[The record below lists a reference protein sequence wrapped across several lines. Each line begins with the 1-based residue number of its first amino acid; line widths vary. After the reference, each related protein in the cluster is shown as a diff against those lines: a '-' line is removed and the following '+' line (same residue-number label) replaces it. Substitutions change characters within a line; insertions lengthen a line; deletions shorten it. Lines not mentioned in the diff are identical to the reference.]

1 MVTAVKG
8 IRNRTEVRKM
18 DQLVVKCRC
27 RGTNGD
33 CHLCFGT
40 GDVLA
45 YEQEFHAAPFTPK
58 VEKSNPPSKPPS
70 KQRSRPA
77 ESNSVEAVFLRHAGL
92 GQRGSAQ
99 ALVDAM
105 RLCEKRGQPAIKEVL
120 RQSIK
125 CARPQFA
132 LFVAAL
138 AAAMRRQGTT
148 AVTALV
154 DINGFLVDGKCPVR
168 IKTEHLALLSSAWV
182 AQTTTNKVEGMF
194 AERIEAAGNGGK
206 PRMSAAP
213 KANAK
218 LSPSAFS
225 ALASVTQ
232 KDGKAGK
239 IEHILV
245 VSTGNVL
252 QERVEQLRHFV
263 AKHSFARLYLGGPK
277 KTLRHLVA
285 EYPSID
291 IVRVE
296 NPANLAFIRSGRRVA
311 VFDLDTAIL

>member
-1 MVTAVKG
+1 
-8 IRNRTEVRKM
+8 M

-45 YEQEFHAAPFTPK
+45 HGQETFYVAPVAAK
-58 VEKSNPPSKPPS
+58 ADKGKPPG
-70 KQRSRPA
+70 KQLHRPA

-105 RLCEKRGQPAIKEVL
+105 RLCEKRGQPEIKEVL
-120 RQSIK
+120 RQSLK
-125 CARPQFA
+125 CARSQFA

-154 DINGFLVDGKCPVR
+154 DINGFLIDGKCPAR
-168 IKTEHLALLSSAWV
+168 ISTAHLALLCSAWS
-182 AQTTTNKVEGMF
+182 AQTTTNKGEGRF
-194 AERIEAAGNGGK
+194 AAQIEAAGNGAK
-206 PRMSAAP
+206 PRMSVAP
-213 KANAK
+213 KGGYK
-218 LSPSAFS
+218 QSSSAFG
-225 ALASVTQ
+225 ALASVVQ
-232 KDGKAGK
+232 KDGKDGK

-252 QERVEQLRHFV
+252 QERVEQLRGFV

-277 KTLRHLVA
+277 KALRHLVK
-285 EYPSID
+285 EYPAID

-296 NPANLAFIRSGRRVA
+296 NTANLAFIRSGKKVA
-311 VFDLDTAIL
+311 VFDLDSAMH

>member
-1 MVTAVKG
+1 
-8 IRNRTEVRKM
+8 M

-33 CHLCFGT
+33 CHHCFGT

-45 YEQEFHAAPFTPK
+45 QEQELYAAPATPK
-58 VEKSNPPSKPPS
+58 VEKGKPPS
-70 KQRSRPA
+70 KQRHRPA

-92 GQRGSAQ
+92 GQRGSVQ

-105 RLCEKRGQPAIKEVL
+105 RLCEKRGQPEIKDVL
-120 RQSIK
+120 RQSLK
-125 CARPQFA
+125 CPRPQFA

-154 DINGFLVDGKCPVR
+154 NINGFLIDGKCPAR
-168 IKTEHLALLSSAWV
+168 ITTDHLALLSSAWV
-182 AQTTTNKVEGMF
+182 AQTTTNKAEGMF
-194 AERIEAAGNGGK
+194 AERIQAAGNGAK
-206 PRMSAAP
+206 PRMSTAP
-213 KANAK
+213 TVGPKQ
-218 LSPSAFS
+218 SPSVFG
-225 ALASVTQ
+225 ALASVIQ
-232 KDGKAGK
+232 KGGKAGN

-245 VSTGNVL
+245 VSTGSVL
-252 QERVEQLRHFV
+252 PERVEQLRGFV

-277 KTLRHLVA
+277 RTLRHLVK
-285 EYPSID
+285 EYPAID

-296 NPANLAFIRSGRRVA
+296 NPANLAFIRSGKKVA
-311 VFDLDTAIL
+311 VFDLDSAMR